1 MKTNQYS
8 LYTEFAIEYVAANFI
23 APKRILTKPEQQAIA
38 IYGLLS
44 DGEWHTAADVTVRIG
59 IKSKRHIQNI
69 MQALRVPFVIASG
82 QQGYTI
88 PNKSTILIA

>member
-1 MKTNQYS
+1 MKTNQYA
-8 LYTEFAIEYVAANFI
+8 LYTEFAIEYTSANFT

-38 IYGLLS
+38 IHALLS
-44 DGEWHTAADVTVRIG
+44 DGNWHTAADVTAHIG

-69 MQALRVPFVIASG
+69 MQALRVPFEIASG

-88 PNKSTILIA
+88 PNKNTVLIA

>member
-1 MKTNQYS
+1 MKTNQYA
-8 LYTEFAIEYVAANFI
+8 LYTEFAIEYTAANFI

-38 IYGLLS
+38 IHTLLS
-44 DGEWHTAADVTVRIG
+44 DGEWHTAAEVAEHIG
-59 IKSKRHIQNI
+59 GNSKRHIQNI
-69 MQALRVPFVIASG
+69 MQALKASFAIASG